1 VKADGVSAAQPGAAQ
16 PGAVEPAPAPAGD
29 AAGDRLDLAIARL
42 LSVGTYLGIVLLAA
56 GFGLMLLA
64 GRSPLDPAPPFIAG
78 GLPGDLAAGRPE
90 GALWLG
96 LLVLIATPSARVAAS
111 LIGYARTGERG
122 MVAVSAAI
130 LLVVAAGVLIGVVL
144 GETAG

>member
-1 VKADGVSAAQPGAAQ
+1 VTNDGLTAPGTGSGGRTA
-16 PGAVEPAPAPAGD
+16 GPATDPT
-29 AAGDRLDLAIARL
+29 GDRLDLAIARL
-42 LSVGTYLGIVLLAA
+42 LSVGTYLGIVLLAV

-64 GRSPLDPAPPFIAG
+64 ARSPLDTQVAFDPGRLA
-78 GLPGDLAAGRPE
+78 GDLAAGRPE

-111 LIGYARTGERG
+111 LIGYRRVGERG

-130 LLVVAAGVLIGVVL
+130 LIVVAVGVVVGVAL

>member
-1 VKADGVSAAQPGAAQ
+1 VKGDGMSATRA
-16 PGAVEPAPAPAGD
+16 GAVEPVPSGPATDP
-29 AAGDRLDLAIARL
+29 AGDRLDLTIARL
-42 LSVGTYLGIVLLAA
+42 LSVGTYLGVVLLAV
-56 GFGLMLLA
+56 GFGLMLLG
-64 GRSPLDPAPPFIAG
+64 GRSPFDPALPFHAG
-78 GLPGDLAAGRPE
+78 TLAGDLAAVRPE

-111 LIGYARTGERG
+111 LVGYRRAGEQG

-130 LLVVAAGVLIGVVL
+130 LVVVAVGVLIGLAL

>member
-1 VKADGVSAAQPGAAQ
+1 MKADGATGA
-16 PGAVEPAPAPAGD
+16 PVRAVEPAPAGPATDPTGV
-29 AAGDRLDLAIARL
+29 RLDLAIARL
-42 LSVGTYLGIVLLAA
+42 LSIGTYLGIALLAA
-56 GFGLMLLA
+56 GLGLMLLTA
-64 GRSPLDPAPPFIAG
+64 RSPFDPPLPFNPG
-78 GLPGDLAAGRPE
+78 RLPGDLGAGRPE

-111 LIGYARTGERG
+111 LIGYRRSGERG

-130 LLVVAAGVLIGVVL
+130 LVVVAAGVLIGVVL

>member
-1 VKADGVSAAQPGAAQ
+1 
-16 PGAVEPAPAPAGD
+16 
-29 AAGDRLDLAIARL
+29 LDLAIARL
-42 LSVGTYLGIVLLAA
+42 LSIGTYVGIVLLAV

-64 GRSPLDPAPPFIAG
+64 ARSPLEAQVAFDPGRLA
-78 GLPGDLAAGRPE
+78 GDLAAGRPE

-111 LIGYARTGERG
+111 LIGYRRAGERG
-122 MVAVSAAI
+122 MVAVSLAI
-130 LLVVAAGVLIGVVL
+130 LIVVAVGVVVGVAL